1 MMQFDS
7 RGNLLLLPL
16 HRPHHLLQLPLQ
28 VDHSLAIVES
38 YRNVRRVLLS
48 VIQIV
53 FYNLRTFRSS
63 NCLFIS
69 LSCWFV
75 CLSLRQF
82 VRPDAQ
88 SSNGLSVFQFVSPFL
103 SWVPSPAEPKALDS
117 SPHLQ
122 RVGWETKE
130 ERHIPFS
137 FWCLCIDIRCK
148 MFPTSKEIWAL
159 SSRLEIN
166 IFFQT

>member
-1 MMQFDS
+1 MQFDL

-16 HRPHHLLQLPLQ
+16 HCPHHLLQLPLQ

-103 SWVPSPAEPKALDS
+103 SWVLSPVEPKGLDS

-122 RVGWETKE
+122 RAVWETKE

-137 FWCLCIDIRCK
+137 FWYLCIDIRCK